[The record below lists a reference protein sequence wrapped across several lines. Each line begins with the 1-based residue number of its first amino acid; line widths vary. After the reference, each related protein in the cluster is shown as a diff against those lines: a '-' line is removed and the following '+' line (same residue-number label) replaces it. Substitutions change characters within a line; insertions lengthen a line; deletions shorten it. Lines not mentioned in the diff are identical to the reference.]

1 MKTEMKSSLKLFMR
15 PFLVVLGFMLLYALV
30 HAVLGFYGEKDSAS
44 ISQNLEK
51 TEIERQ
57 NSALSPKQEEANTT
71 TTATEENPTKDS
83 PLPLETATQKQENKQ
98 EIKQETKQENKQETK
113 QENKQETK
121 QENKQETKQENK
133 QETKQENKQETK
145 QEQEKENEPKQNSAS
160 SVQNNQKTPTTPTI
174 GKKPLE
180 YKVAVSGVNVRA
192 FPSTKG
198 KILGSLAKDKS
209 VKVLEI
215 QNDWAKIEFSNET
228 KGYVF
233 LKLLKKAE

>member
-1 MKTEMKSSLKLFMR
+1 MKSSLKLFMR

-51 TEIERQ
+51 TEMERQ
-57 NSALSPKQEEANTT
+57 NSALSPKQEEANTA
-71 TTATEENPTKDS
+71 TTATEENPTKDP
-83 PLPLETATQKQENKQ
+83 PLPLETATQ
-98 EIKQETKQENKQETK
+98 
-113 QENKQETK
+113 
-121 QENKQETKQENK
+121 
-133 QETKQENKQETK
+133 KQENKQETK

-160 SVQNNQKTPTTPTI
+160 PIQNHQKTLSTPTI

-180 YKVAVSGVNVRA
+180 YKAAVNSVNVRA

-198 KILGSLAKDKS
+198 KILGSLAKNKS

>member
-15 PFLVVLGFMLLYALV
+15 PLLVVLAFMLLYALA
-30 HAVLGFYGEKDSAS
+30 HAALGFYVKKDSAP
-44 ISQNLEK
+44 ISPNAEK
-51 TEIERQ
+51 SETERQ
-57 NSALSPKQEEANTT
+57 NSALSPKEEANAT
-71 TTATEENPTKDS
+71 TTATEQSPTKDTA
-83 PLPLETATQKQENKQ
+83 PPLETAVQEKEIKQENKQ
-98 EIKQETKQENKQETK
+98 ER
-113 QENKQETK
+113 
-121 QENKQETKQENK
+121 
-133 QETKQENKQETK
+133 
-145 QEQEKENEPKQNSAS
+145 EKENEPKQNSAS
-160 SVQNNQKTPTTPTI
+160 PTQNNQKAPTAPII

-198 KILGSLAKDKS
+198 KILGLLLKNKS

-215 QNDWAKIEFSNET
+215 QNDWAEIEFSNKT

>member
-30 HAVLGFYGEKDSAS
+30 HAALGFYAKKDSAS

-57 NSALSPKQEEANTT
+57 NSALPAKQEEANATT
-71 TTATEENPTKDS
+71 TTTEENPTKDS
-83 PLPLETATQKQENKQ
+83 PLPLETATQKQE
-98 EIKQETKQENKQETK
+98 T
-113 QENKQETK
+113 
-121 QENKQETKQENK
+121 
-133 QETKQENKQETK
+133 KQETK
-145 QEQEKENEPKQNSAS
+145 QEQEKENESKQNSAS
-160 SVQNNQKTPTTPTI
+160 TVQNNQKTPTTPTI

-198 KILGSLAKDKS
+198 KILGSLAKNKS

>member
-1 MKTEMKSSLKLFMR
+1 MKTEMKSSLKLFVR
-15 PFLVVLGFMLLYALV
+15 PFLVVLAFMLLYALA
-30 HAVLGFYGEKDSAS
+30 HAGLGFYAKKDSAS

-57 NSALSPKQEEANTT
+57 NSAFSPKQEEANTT
-71 TTATEENPTKDS
+71 TTATEENPTKDP
-83 PLPLETATQKQENKQ
+83 PLPLETTTQEKENKQ
-98 EIKQETKQENKQETK
+98 EI
-113 QENKQETK
+113 
-121 QENKQETKQENK
+121 
-133 QETKQENKQETK
+133 K

-160 SVQNNQKTPTTPTI
+160 PIQNHQKTLSTPTI

-180 YKVAVSGVNVRA
+180 YKVAVNSVNVRT

-198 KILGSLAKDKS
+198 KIIGSLAKDKS

-215 QNDWAKIEFSNET
+215 QNDWAKIEFSNKT

>member
-1 MKTEMKSSLKLFMR
+1 MKTEMKSFLKLFAQ
-15 PFLVVLGFMLLYALV
+15 PLLVVLAFMLLYALA
-30 HAVLGFYGEKDSAS
+30 HAALGFYVKKDSAL

-51 TEIERQ
+51 SETERQ
-57 NSALSPKQEEANTT
+57 NSTLSPKEETNAT
-71 TTATEENPTKDS
+71 TTATEQNPTKDTAP
-83 PLPLETATQKQENKQ
+83 PLDTAVQKQE
-98 EIKQETKQENKQETK
+98 I
-113 QENKQETK
+113 
-121 QENKQETKQENK
+121 
-133 QETKQENKQETK
+133 KQETK
-145 QEQEKENEPKQNSAS
+145 QEQEKENDSKQNSVLP
-160 SVQNNQKTPTTPTI
+160 VQNNQKAPTTPTM

-198 KILGSLAKDKS
+198 KIIGSLVKDKS

-215 QNDWAKIEFSNET
+215 QNDWAEIEFSHET

>member
-1 MKTEMKSSLKLFMR
+1 MVGMKTEMKSSLKLFVR
-15 PFLVVLGFMLLYALV
+15 PFLVVLGFMLLYALA

-44 ISQNLEK
+44 ISQSLEK

-57 NSALSPKQEEANTT
+57 NSTLSPKQEETNTT

-83 PLPLETATQKQENKQ
+83 PLPLETPTQ
-98 EIKQETKQENKQETK
+98 
-113 QENKQETK
+113 
-121 QENKQETKQENK
+121 KQENK

-160 SVQNNQKTPTTPTI
+160 PIQNHQKTLSTPTI

-180 YKVAVSGVNVRA
+180 YKAAVNSVNVRA

-198 KILGSLAKDKS
+198 KILGSLAKNKS

>member
-15 PFLVVLGFMLLYALV
+15 PSLVVLAFMLLYALA
-30 HAVLGFYGEKDSAS
+30 HAALGFYVKKDSAP

-51 TEIERQ
+51 TKTERQ
-57 NSALSPKQEEANTT
+57 NSALSPKEEANAATT
-71 TTATEENPTKDS
+71 TTEQSPTKDTA
-83 PLPLETATQKQENKQ
+83 PPLETTAQEK
-98 EIKQETKQENKQETK
+98 ET
-113 QENKQETK
+113 
-121 QENKQETKQENK
+121 
-133 QETKQENKQETK
+133 KQETK
-145 QEQEKENEPKQNSAS
+145 QEQEKENDSKQDSVS
-160 SVQNNQKTPTTPTI
+160 PVQNNQKTPTTPTM

-192 FPSTKG
+192 FPNTKG
-198 KILGSLAKDKS
+198 KIIGSLLKNKS

-215 QNDWAKIEFSNET
+215 QNDWAEIEFSHET

>member
-1 MKTEMKSSLKLFMR
+1 MKTEMKSSLKLFVR
-15 PFLVVLGFMLLYALV
+15 PFLVVLAFMLLYALA
-30 HAVLGFYGEKDSAS
+30 HAVLGFYEEKDSTS

-51 TEIERQ
+51 SEIERQ

-83 PLPLETATQKQENKQ
+83 PLPLETLTQKQENKQ
-98 EIKQETKQENKQETK
+98 ET
-113 QENKQETK
+113 
-121 QENKQETKQENK
+121 
-133 QETKQENKQETK
+133 KQETK

-160 SVQNNQKTPTTPTI
+160 PIQNHQKTLSTPTI

-180 YKVAVSGVNVRA
+180 YKAAVNSVNVRA

-198 KILGSLAKDKS
+198 KILGSLAKNKS

>member
-1 MKTEMKSSLKLFMR
+1 M
-15 PFLVVLGFMLLYALV
+15 LYALA

-57 NSALSPKQEEANTT
+57 NSALSPKQEETNTT

-83 PLPLETATQKQENKQ
+83 PLPLETATQKQEA
-98 EIKQETKQENKQETK
+98 
-113 QENKQETK
+113 
-121 QENKQETKQENK
+121 
-133 QETKQENKQETK
+133 KQENKQETK
-145 QEQEKENEPKQNSAS
+145 QEQEKENESKQNSAS
-160 SVQNNQKTPTTPTI
+160 PTQNNQKTLSTPTI

-180 YKVAVSGVNVRA
+180 YKAAVNSVNVRA

>member
-15 PFLVVLGFMLLYALV
+15 PSLVVLAFMLLYALA
-30 HAVLGFYGEKDSAS
+30 HAALGFYVKKDSAP

-51 TEIERQ
+51 SETERQ
-57 NSALSPKQEEANTT
+57 NSALSPKEEANAT
-71 TTATEENPTKDS
+71 TTATEQNPTKDP
-83 PLPLETATQKQENKQ
+83 PLSLDTATQKQE
-98 EIKQETKQENKQETK
+98 I
-113 QENKQETK
+113 
-121 QENKQETKQENK
+121 
-133 QETKQENKQETK
+133 KQETK
-145 QEQEKENEPKQNSAS
+145 QEQEKENESKQDSVS
-160 SVQNNQKTPTTPTI
+160 PVQNNQKTPTTPLM

-198 KILGSLAKDKS
+198 KILGLLLKNKS

-215 QNDWAKIEFSNET
+215 QNDWAEIEFSHET

>member
-1 MKTEMKSSLKLFMR
+1 MKTEMKSSLKLFMQ
-15 PFLVVLGFMLLYALV
+15 PFLVVLGFMLLYALA
-30 HAVLGFYGEKDSAS
+30 HIVLGFYGEKDSAS

-57 NSALSPKQEEANTT
+57 NSALSPKQEETNTT
-71 TTATEENPTKDS
+71 TTATEENPARDS
-83 PLPLETATQKQENKQ
+83 PLPLETPTQ
-98 EIKQETKQENKQETK
+98 
-113 QENKQETK
+113 
-121 QENKQETKQENK
+121 
-133 QETKQENKQETK
+133 KQENKQETK
-145 QEQEKENEPKQNSAS
+145 QEQEKENESKQNSAS
-160 SVQNNQKTPTTPTI
+160 PIQNHQKTLSTPTI

-180 YKVAVSGVNVRA
+180 YKAAVSGVNVRA

-198 KILGSLAKDKS
+198 KILGSLAKNKS

>member
-30 HAVLGFYGEKDSAS
+30 HAALGFYGEKDSAS

-51 TEIERQ
+51 TKIEHQ
-57 NSALSPKQEEANTT
+57 NSALSPKQEETNTT

-83 PLPLETATQKQENKQ
+83 PLPLETPTQKQENKQ
-98 EIKQETKQENKQETK
+98 ET
-113 QENKQETK
+113 
-121 QENKQETKQENK
+121 
-133 QETKQENKQETK
+133 KQETK
-145 QEQEKENEPKQNSAS
+145 QEQEKENEPKQNSALPI
-160 SVQNNQKTPTTPTI
+160 QNNQKTLSTPTI

-180 YKVAVSGVNVRA
+180 YKAAVNSVNVRA

-198 KILGSLAKDKS
+198 KILGSLAKNKS

>member
-15 PFLVVLGFMLLYALV
+15 PSLVVLAFMLLYALA
-30 HAVLGFYGEKDSAS
+30 HAVLGFYVKKDSAP
-44 ISQNLEK
+44 ISPNLEK
-51 TEIERQ
+51 TETERQ

-71 TTATEENPTKDS
+71 TTATEQSPTKDTA
-83 PLPLETATQKQENKQ
+83 PPLETTAQEK
-98 EIKQETKQENKQETK
+98 ETKQEI
-113 QENKQETK
+113 
-121 QENKQETKQENK
+121 
-133 QETKQENKQETK
+133 K

-160 SVQNNQKTPTTPTI
+160 PVQNNQKTPTTPTM

-198 KILGSLAKDKS
+198 KILGLLLKNKS

-215 QNDWAKIEFSNET
+215 QNDWAEIEFSNKT
-228 KGYVF
+228 KSYVF

>member
-1 MKTEMKSSLKLFMR
+1 MKTKMKSSLKLFVW
-15 PFLVVLGFMLLYALV
+15 PFLVVLGFMLLYALA
-30 HAVLGFYGEKDSAS
+30 HAALGFYGEKDSAS

-57 NSALSPKQEEANTT
+57 NSVLSPKQEETNTT

-83 PLPLETATQKQENKQ
+83 PLPLETATQKQG
-98 EIKQETKQENKQETK
+98 NKQET
-113 QENKQETK
+113 
-121 QENKQETKQENK
+121 
-133 QETKQENKQETK
+133 KQETK
-145 QEQEKENEPKQNSAS
+145 QEQEKENESKQNSAS
-160 SVQNNQKTPTTPTI
+160 PIQNHQKILSTPTI

-180 YKVAVSGVNVRA
+180 YKAAVNSVNVRA

-198 KILGSLAKDKS
+198 KILGSLAKNKS

>member
-15 PFLVVLGFMLLYALV
+15 PFLVVLAFMLLYALA
-30 HAVLGFYGEKDSAS
+30 HAALGFYVKKDSAS

-51 TEIERQ
+51 SETERQ
-57 NSALSPKQEEANTT
+57 NSVLSPKQEEANTT
-71 TTATEENPTKDS
+71 TTATEENPTKDTV
-83 PLPLETATQKQENKQ
+83 PPLETTAQEK
-98 EIKQETKQENKQETK
+98 ET
-113 QENKQETK
+113 
-121 QENKQETKQENK
+121 
-133 QETKQENKQETK
+133 KQETK
-145 QEQEKENEPKQNSAS
+145 QEQEKENESKQDSVS
-160 SVQNNQKTPTTPTI
+160 PVQNNQKTPTTPLM

-198 KILGSLAKDKS
+198 KILGLLLKNKS

-215 QNDWAKIEFSNET
+215 QNDWAEIEFSNKT

>member
-1 MKTEMKSSLKLFMR
+1 MKTEMKSFLKLFMR
-15 PFLVVLGFMLLYALV
+15 PSLVVLAFMLLYALA
-30 HAVLGFYGEKDSAS
+30 HAALGFYVKKDSAS
-44 ISQNLEK
+44 INQNLEK

-57 NSALSPKQEEANTT
+57 NSALSPKEESNAT
-71 TTATEENPTKDS
+71 TTATEENPTKDTAP
-83 PLPLETATQKQENKQ
+83 PLDTAAQ
-98 EIKQETKQENKQETK
+98 KQETKQENKQE
-113 QENKQETK
+113 
-121 QENKQETKQENK
+121 
-133 QETKQENKQETK
+133 
-145 QEQEKENEPKQNSAS
+145 QEKENKPKQNSAS
-160 SVQNNQKTPTTPTI
+160 PTQNNQKTPTTPTM

-198 KILGSLAKDKS
+198 KILGLLLKNKS

-215 QNDWAKIEFSNET
+215 QNDWAEIEFSNKT

>member
-1 MKTEMKSSLKLFMR
+1 MKTEIKSSLKLFVR

-44 ISQNLEK
+44 INQKLEK
-51 TEIERQ
+51 TDIER
-57 NSALSPKQEEANTT
+57 SSTLSPKQEEANTPP
-71 TTATEENPTKDS
+71 TATEENPTKDP
-83 PLPLETATQKQENKQ
+83 PLPLETPTQ
-98 EIKQETKQENKQETK
+98 
-113 QENKQETK
+113 
-121 QENKQETKQENK
+121 
-133 QETKQENKQETK
+133 KQENKQETK
-145 QEQEKENEPKQNSAS
+145 QEQEKENEPKQNGAS
-160 SVQNNQKTPTTPTI
+160 PIQNHQKTPTISTI

-198 KILGSLAKDKS
+198 KILGSLAKNKS

>member
-1 MKTEMKSSLKLFMR
+1 MKSSLKLFMR
-15 PFLVVLGFMLLYALV
+15 PFLVVLAFMLLYALA
-30 HAVLGFYGEKDSAS
+30 HAALGFYVKKDSAS
-44 ISQNLEK
+44 INQNLEK

-71 TTATEENPTKDS
+71 TTATEESPTKDTAP
-83 PLPLETATQKQENKQ
+83 PLDTAAQKQE
-98 EIKQETKQENKQETK
+98 T
-113 QENKQETK
+113 
-121 QENKQETKQENK
+121 
-133 QETKQENKQETK
+133 KQETK
-145 QEQEKENEPKQNSAS
+145 QEQEKENEPKQD
-160 SVQNNQKTPTTPTI
+160 SVSPIQNNQKTPTTPLM

-180 YKVAVSGVNVRA
+180 YKAAVSGVNVRA

-198 KILGSLAKDKS
+198 KILGLLLKNKS

-215 QNDWAKIEFSNET
+215 QNDWAEIEFSNKT

>member
-1 MKTEMKSSLKLFMR
+1 MKTEMKSSLKLFVR

-30 HAVLGFYGEKDSAS
+30 HIVLGFYGEKDSAS

-57 NSALSPKQEEANTT
+57 NSALSPKQEETNTT
-71 TTATEENPTKDS
+71 TTATEENPAKDS
-83 PLPLETATQKQENKQ
+83 PLPLETPTQ
-98 EIKQETKQENKQETK
+98 
-113 QENKQETK
+113 
-121 QENKQETKQENK
+121 
-133 QETKQENKQETK
+133 KQENKQETK
-145 QEQEKENEPKQNSAS
+145 QEQEKENESKQNSAPPI
-160 SVQNNQKTPTTPTI
+160 QNNQKTLSTPTI

-180 YKVAVSGVNVRA
+180 YKAAVNSVNVRA

-198 KILGSLAKDKS
+198 KILGSLAKNKS

>member
-30 HAVLGFYGEKDSAS
+30 HAALGFYAKKDSAS

-57 NSALSPKQEEANTT
+57 SNALSPKQEETNTT
-71 TTATEENPTKDS
+71 TTATEENPTKDP
-83 PLPLETATQKQENKQ
+83 PLPLETATQKQEIKQ
-98 EIKQETKQENKQETK
+98 EIKQET
-113 QENKQETK
+113 
-121 QENKQETKQENK
+121 
-133 QETKQENKQETK
+133 KQETK
-145 QEQEKENEPKQNSAS
+145 QEQEKENEPKQNSAPPI
-160 SVQNNQKTPTTPTI
+160 QNNQKTPTTPTI

>member
-1 MKTEMKSSLKLFMR
+1 M
-15 PFLVVLGFMLLYALV
+15 LYALV
-30 HAVLGFYGEKDSAS
+30 HAALGFYGEKDSAS

-51 TEIERQ
+51 TETERQ
-57 NSALSPKQEEANTT
+57 NSTLSPKQEETNTT
-71 TTATEENPTKDS
+71 TTAAEENPTKDP
-83 PLPLETATQKQENKQ
+83 PLPLETATQKQE
-98 EIKQETKQENKQETK
+98 T
-113 QENKQETK
+113 
-121 QENKQETKQENK
+121 
-133 QETKQENKQETK
+133 KQETK

-160 SVQNNQKTPTTPTI
+160 PTQNNQKTLTTPAI

-180 YKVAVSGVNVRA
+180 YKAAVNSVNVRA

-198 KILGSLAKDKS
+198 KIIGSLTKDKS

>member
-1 MKTEMKSSLKLFMR
+1 MKTEMKSSLKLFVR

-30 HAVLGFYGEKDSAS
+30 HAALGFYAKKDSAS

-57 NSALSPKQEEANTT
+57 NSALLPKQEEANTA
-71 TTATEENPTKDS
+71 TTATEESPAKDS
-83 PLPLETATQKQENKQ
+83 PLPSETPTQ
-98 EIKQETKQENKQETK
+98 
-113 QENKQETK
+113 
-121 QENKQETKQENK
+121 
-133 QETKQENKQETK
+133 KQENKQETK
-145 QEQEKENEPKQNSAS
+145 QEQEKENKPKQNSAS
-160 SVQNNQKTPTTPTI
+160 PTQNNQKTPTTPTI

>member
-15 PFLVVLGFMLLYALV
+15 PFLVVLGFMLLYALA
-30 HAVLGFYGEKDSAS
+30 HAALGFYGEKDSAS

-57 NSALSPKQEEANTT
+57 NSALSPKQEETNTA

-83 PLPLETATQKQENKQ
+83 PLPLETPTQKQE
-98 EIKQETKQENKQETK
+98 T
-113 QENKQETK
+113 
-121 QENKQETKQENK
+121 
-133 QETKQENKQETK
+133 KQETK
-145 QEQEKENEPKQNSAS
+145 QEQEKENESKQNSAS
-160 SVQNNQKTPTTPTI
+160 PTQNNQKTLSTPTI

-180 YKVAVSGVNVRA
+180 YKAAVNSVNVRA

-198 KILGSLAKDKS
+198 KILGSLAKNKS